1 MTAAAD
7 EGEPTAV
14 RRRCDSR
21 ASTGAQPNPTLVP
34 VASPAA
40 ADQRRAIA
48 ELEAW
53 KLEQKAAFKA
63 KVSSGRW
70 LVPPKTITR

>member
-14 RRRCDSR
+14 RRRCDSQ

-40 ADQRRAIA
+40 AIA

-70 LVPPKTITR
+70 LVPPKTINY